1 MNMQFNPNL
10 PHDFV
15 PSPTPNSAVARR
27 KVLHRAN
34 MDMRMKLNGLFPMAF
49 RGFGQAK
56 FPLMVGIYE
65 EVIKAHPHLNR
76 QRTRAAI
83 GNYVG
88 GRTYL
93 RAMIEGNVRVDLHG
107 DPAGLVTASDAKFAA
122 IRLARLDASYG

>member
-1 MNMQFNPNL
+1 
-10 PHDFV
+10 
-15 PSPTPNSAVARR
+15 
-27 KVLHRAN
+27 
-34 MDMRMKLNGLFPMAF
+34 
-49 RGFGQAK
+49 
-56 FPLMVGIYE
+56 MVGIYE